1 MKRQNLFLFLSF
13 IFTFTF
19 SNFVNGKS
27 LNKEYI
33 KVDKKAR
40 KLKNKIL
47 RTKSNYSVN
56 GVLPEKTNFCRNG
69 QVRDIV
75 AVW

>member
-27 LNKEYI
+27 LNNEYI
-33 KVDKKAR
+33 KIEKK
-40 KLKNKIL
+40 L
-47 RTKSNYSVN
+47 VN
-56 GVLPEKTNFCRNG
+56 
-69 QVRDIV
+69 
-75 AVW
+75 

>member
-27 LNKEYI
+27 YNKEYI
-33 KVDKKAR
+33 KIEKQAR

-47 RTKSNYSVN
+47 RTKSDYSVK
-56 GVLPEKTNFCRNG
+56 GVVFEIY
-69 QVRDIV
+69 V
-75 AVW
+75 